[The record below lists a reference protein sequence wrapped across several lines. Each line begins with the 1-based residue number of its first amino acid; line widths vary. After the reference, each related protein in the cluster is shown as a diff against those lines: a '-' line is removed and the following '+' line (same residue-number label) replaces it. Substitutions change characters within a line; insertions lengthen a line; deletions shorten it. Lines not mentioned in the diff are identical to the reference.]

1 MTRTIGNP
9 KDRILIVVHDPM
21 ISDLIGRQALQPLG
35 YQVQVVTDGT
45 AAIPQAMQFQPDAII
60 VDLSLPGL
68 SGKDL
73 LVALASQG
81 AVSPVI
87 VLAHRGMDADIIQ
100 SFRLGA
106 TDYLLWPVR
115 DAEVVTVIERA
126 LKQVRERRDKE
137 HLARQLQQTNLD
149 LQNRV
154 RELTAIFSIGK
165 SVTSITDPRVLYE
178 RIIDGAVRVTNAD
191 LGWFQLR
198 DEKSRSFILTAHRQL
213 PPALALRMNQPWD
226 DGISS
231 LVSTSGEPL
240 SIYGEPLKRFKIA
253 SLGQSALIV
262 PIKVQKQSIGLL
274 TVMRQ
279 AAKPFTTSEQSLL
292 EATADYASIS
302 LVNARL
308 FRSLEERIRAQ
319 EQMTEGGPM
328 VEKMRAEA
336 LQSLSHGLRP
346 HLESARRYVEVL
358 LQGKKGGL
366 ASEQQ
371 QILLAV
377 QEKLLEINRTIGTVV
392 HPTSPLPPRQ
402 MSVVNLNDLARQ
414 SLAHFHRLA
423 QQNGLTLLSELASP
437 PVLAWADGFQVGQI
451 MDGLL
456 SNAVR
461 FSHPG
466 GRITLRTDL
475 DPGRQ
480 PHVVVHDMGIGVPP
494 ENVARIFSAD
504 GCKQPPVASHPGSSA
519 VGLSVIKE
527 MIVAFGGKIW
537 LESGPNE
544 GATFHFSLLPP
555 QE

>member
-1 MTRTIGNP
+1 MGNP
-9 KDRILIVVHDPM
+9 KDRILIVEHDPM

-35 YQVQVVTDGT
+35 YQVLIVGDGT
-45 AAIPQAMQFQPDAII
+45 AAIPQAIQFQPDAII
-60 VDLSLPGL
+60 VDLALTGL

-81 AVSPVI
+81 AVSPII
-87 VLAHRGMDADIIQ
+87 VLAHKGMDSDIIQ

-115 DAEVVTVIERA
+115 DAEVVSVVERV
-126 LKQVRERRDKE
+126 LRQVRERREKE

-191 LGWFQLR
+191 LGWLQLR
-198 DEKSRSFILTAHRQL
+198 DDKSRAFILTSHRQL
-213 PPALALRMNQPWD
+213 PVSLAQRINQPWD

-253 SLGQSALIV
+253 SLGQAALIV

-279 AAKPFTTSEQSLL
+279 SAKSFTTSEQSLL

-302 LVNARL
+302 IVNARL
-308 FRSLEERIRAQ
+308 FHSLEERIRALDDL
-319 EQMTEGGPM
+319 EENS
-328 VEKMRAEA
+328 VAADKVRAEV
-336 LQSLSHGLRP
+336 LQGLSHGLRP
-346 HLESARRYVEVL
+346 HLESARRYIEVL

-366 ASEQQ
+366 GTEQQ

-377 QEKLLEINRTIGTVV
+377 QEKLLEINKTIGQVI

-402 MSVVNLNDLARQ
+402 MSVVNLNDIARQ
-414 SLAHFHRLA
+414 TLAHFHRLA
-423 QQNGLTLLSELASP
+423 LQNNLSLASELASP
-437 PVLAWADGFQVGQI
+437 PVLAWADPVQVGQI
-451 MDGLL
+451 LDGLL
-456 SNAVR
+456 SNAIR
-461 FSHPG
+461 FSLPG
-466 GRITLRTDL
+466 GRIVLCTDL
-475 DPGRQ
+475 EAGQQ
-480 PHVVVHDMGIGVPP
+480 PHIVVRDQGIGIAAEFKP
-494 ENVARIFSAD
+494 RIFEPD
-504 GCKQPPVASHPGSSA
+504 GCKQAPVAEHAGGSA
-519 VGLSVIKE
+519 VGLNVIKE
-527 MIVAFGGKIW
+527 MVNASGGKVW
-537 LESGPNE
+537 LESVPEKGS
-544 GATFHFSLLPP
+544 AFHISMLPP

>member
-1 MTRTIGNP
+1 
-9 KDRILIVVHDPM
+9 M
-21 ISDLIGRQALQPLG
+21 ISDLVGRQSLQPLG
-35 YQVQVVTDGT
+35 YQVHVVSDGT
-45 AAIPQAMQFQPDAII
+45 AAIPQSIQFQPDAII
-60 VDLSLPGL
+60 VDLTLPGL

-81 AVSPVI
+81 AAAPVI
-87 VLAHRGMDADIIQ
+87 VLAQRGMDADIIQ

-115 DAEVVTVIERA
+115 DAEVVTVVERA
-126 LKQVRERRDKE
+126 LKQVHERRDKE
-137 HLARQLQQTNLD
+137 HLARQLQQTNVD

-178 RIIDGAVRVTNAD
+178 RIVDGAVRVTNAD

-198 DEKSRSFILTAHRQL
+198 DEKTRAFILTAHRQL
-213 PPALALRMNQPWD
+213 PQALALRMNQPWD

-240 SIYGEPLKRFKIA
+240 SIYGEPLKRFKIT

-279 AAKPFTTSEQSLL
+279 SARPFTTSEQSLL

-302 LVNARL
+302 IVNARL
-308 FRSLEERIRAQ
+308 FRSLEERIRTT
-319 EQMTEGGPM
+319 EQLTDGGPM
-328 VEKMRAEA
+328 MEKMRAEA

-346 HLESARRYVEVL
+346 QLESARRYIEVL
-358 LQGKKGGL
+358 LQGKKGNI
-366 ASEQQ
+366 APEQM

-377 QEKLLEINRTIGTVV
+377 QEKLLEINRTIGQVV

-402 MSVVNLNDLARQ
+402 MAVVNLNDLARQ
-414 SLAHFHRLA
+414 SLARFHRLA
-423 QQNGLTLLSELASP
+423 QQNGLTLTSELASP
-437 PVLAWADGFQVGQI
+437 PVLAWADSVQVGQI
-451 MDGLL
+451 LDGLL
-456 SNAVR
+456 SNAIR

-466 GRITLRTDL
+466 GKITLRTDQEAS
-475 DPGRQ
+475 RR
-480 PHVVVHDMGIGVPP
+480 PHVLVRDQGIGVAP
-494 ENVARIFSAD
+494 ENVARIFEPD
-504 GCKQPPVASHPGSSA
+504 GCKQPPVADHPGSGT
-519 VGLSVIKE
+519 VGLNVIKE
-527 MIVAFGGKIW
+527 MIVAFGGKVW
-537 LESGPNE
+537 LESTPNE
-544 GATFHFSLLPP
+544 GAAFHFSLLPP